1 MKMRTSLK
9 EEFSSPLPGI
19 ARWLNNFKLIHD
31 SSQWSVAD
39 VYEWKCDQAY
49 AFDKRAENDKLTLY
63 VSVSNES
70 AHSMGKKFERNAENK
85 NGQQVFDEK
94 QLTKKHLPHL
104 RIGNFFSSC
113 FLLLSQ
119 VKSRHIDC
127 DGNMKTDSC
136 ECPLEQCVRLQKHQI
151 ERTK

>member
-1 MKMRTSLK
+1 M
-9 EEFSSPLPGI
+9 
-19 ARWLNNFKLIHD
+19 
-31 SSQWSVAD
+31 
-39 VYEWKCDQAY
+39 
-49 AFDKRAENDKLTLY
+49 LY
-63 VSVSNES
+63 VAVSDES

-104 RIGNFFSSC
+104 RI
-113 FLLLSQ
+113 
-119 VKSRHIDC
+119 DC

-136 ECPLEQCVRLQKHQI
+136 ECPLKQCVRLQKHQI